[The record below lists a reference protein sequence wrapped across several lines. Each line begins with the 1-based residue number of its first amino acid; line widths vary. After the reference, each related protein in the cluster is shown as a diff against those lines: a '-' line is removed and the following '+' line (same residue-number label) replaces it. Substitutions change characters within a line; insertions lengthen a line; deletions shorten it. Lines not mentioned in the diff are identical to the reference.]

1 MDAERLLEHF
11 ARIAEAPDAVPQL
24 RRFIFDLAV
33 RGKLV
38 EQDPGDEPASEWWPR
53 CARPDITRHPPA
65 WRVFCGTR
73 PSVAK
78 VWHNKKRPR

>member
-11 ARIAEAPDAVPQL
+11 DHIAEAPDAVTQL

-38 EQDPGDEPASEWWPR
+38 EQDPSDEPASEWWPR

-65 WRVFCGTR
+65 WRVFCGTG

-78 VWHNKKRPR
+78 V